1 MFLTTFP
8 PFRTLTSSPPW
19 KGEASRLLTR
29 NFYKKE
35 LADKTV
41 VSNMGIIGILF
52 LLAIA
57 LPVFEIILGILIHIT
72 TKEDAGLIVILAGIL
87 GLIGIFLISAF

>member
-1 MFLTTFP
+1 M
-8 PFRTLTSSPPW
+8 LTSSPPW
-19 KGEASRLLTR
+19 KGEAFRFLNPQFL
-29 NFYKKE
+29 YIKE

-57 LPVFEIILGILIHIT
+57 LSVFEIILGILIHIT